1 MINPEN
7 LFDNIPSL
15 VEGEDFSELL
25 KLRNVIIERIVSSDP
40 AGICCAARPD
50 NKVYCQAQ
58 DEWVI
63 LVKGKAQLRIND
75 DIVSLKAGD
84 YLFIPAMTPHQ
95 VLTTSNDCI
104 WLAIHIY

>member
-25 KLRNVIIERIVSSDP
+25 NCRNVVIERIVSSKN
-40 AGICCAARPD
+40 PD
-50 NKVYCQAQ
+50 NKVYCQEQ

-63 LVKGKAQLRIND
+63 LIKGKAQLRIKD
-75 DIVSLKAGD
+75 DIVNLKAGD

-95 VLTTSNDCI
+95 VLTTSNNCL

>member
-25 KLRNVIIERIVSSDP
+25 KLRNVIIERIVSSDN
-40 AGICCAARPD
+40 PD
-50 NKVYCQAQ
+50 NMVYCQAQ

-63 LVKGKAQLRIND
+63 LIKGEAQVKIND
-75 DIVSLKAGD
+75 DIVKLKAGD
-84 YLFIPAMTPHQ
+84 YLFIPALTPHQ
-95 VLTTSNDCI
+95 VLTTSSNCL
-104 WLAIHIY
+104 WLTVHIYLSVLK

>member
-15 VEGEDFSELL
+15 VKGEDFSELL
-25 KLRNVIIERIVSSDP
+25 TLRNVIIERIVSSD
-40 AGICCAARPD
+40 RPHD
-50 NKVYCQAQ
+50 QIYCQEQ

-63 LVKGKAQLRIND
+63 LVKGEAQLRIND
-75 DIVSLKAGD
+75 DIVNLKVGD
-84 YLFIPAMTPHQ
+84 YIFISAMTPHQ
-95 VLTTSNDCI
+95 VLTTSNDCL